1 VIEHEQDRLDFSQVP
16 QSAGFPR
23 MLYALL
29 AVGIIGIFAVGGAVV
44 LNGGYGH
51 HWPANTTQRVPLVN
65 SDNP

>member
-29 AVGIIGIFAVGGAVV
+29 AVGIIGIFAVGGAVI

-51 HWPANTTQRVPLVN
+51 MWPSNTTQRAPLVN
-65 SDNP
+65 TP